1 MCFVLGFLGFFK
13 KKNSLPHYRLE
24 LFFLGVD
31 EGFVIDFNCTLRFDA
46 VSKEINNNAQ
56 MSNV

>member
-1 MCFVLGFLGFFK
+1 M
-13 KKNSLPHYRLE
+13 KNLLPLYRLE
-24 LFFLGVD
+24 LFFLEVD
-31 EGFVIDFNCTLRFDA
+31 EGFVIDFNCALGFDA

>member
-1 MCFVLGFLGFFK
+1 MI
-13 KKNSLPHYRLE
+13 NSLPHYRLE
-24 LFFLGVD
+24 LFFLEID
-31 EGFVIDFNCTLRFDA
+31 EGFVIDFNCTLGLGT

>member
-1 MCFVLGFLGFFK
+1 M
-13 KKNSLPHYRLE
+13 KNLLPLYRLE
-24 LFFLGVD
+24 LFFLEVD
-31 EGFVIDFNCTLRFDA
+31 EGFVIDFNCTLGFDA